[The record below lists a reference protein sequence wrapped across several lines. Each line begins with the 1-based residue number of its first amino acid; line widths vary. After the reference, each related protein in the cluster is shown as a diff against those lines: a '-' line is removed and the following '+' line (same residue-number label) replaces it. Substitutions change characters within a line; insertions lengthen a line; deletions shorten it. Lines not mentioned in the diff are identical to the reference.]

1 MDKLVKIEDVKDV
14 LISLRGEKV
23 ILDVDVAKLYGVT
36 TREVNQAMRNN
47 PDKFPEGYVLTPD
60 RKEYINLRSKFL
72 TTKISPK
79 SRQIPKAFT
88 EKGLYML
95 ATILKSPIAIQTT
108 LAIVETFAQIRELK
122 EEISDMHNEGANGNQ
137 TSRIERIG
145 ALIADI
151 MMPDLKTSETEASME
166 VNLVFSKFTYT
177 VKRTRMQELKDK
189 LTEIAGRMLD
199 NGFTEEEIKRYL
211 K

>member
-1 MDKLVKIEDVKDV
+1 M
-14 LISLRGEKV
+14 
-23 ILDVDVAKLYGVT
+23 
-36 TREVNQAMRNN
+36 NQAVRNN
-47 PDKFPEGYVLTPD
+47 PDKFPDGYVL
-60 RKEYINLRSKFL
+60 EY
-72 TTKISPK
+72 P
-79 SRQIPKAFT
+79 RQIKAELVKNFDQFNLKHSYSKIKAFS

-95 ATILKSPIAIQTT
+95 ATILKSPVATQTT
-108 LAIVETFAQIRELK
+108 LAIVDTFAQVRDLK
-122 EEISDMHNEGANGNQ
+122 EEISAMHIEGGKGNQ

>member
-122 EEISDMHNEGANGNQ
+122 EEISAMHNEGANGNQ

-166 VNLVFSKFTYT
+166 VNLIFSKFTYT
-177 VKRTRMQELKDK
+177 VKRTRMQDLKDK

>member
-1 MDKLVKIEDVKDV
+1 
-14 LISLRGEKV
+14 
-23 ILDVDVAKLYGVT
+23 
-36 TREVNQAMRNN
+36 
-47 PDKFPEGYVLTPD
+47 
-60 RKEYINLRSKFL
+60 
-72 TTKISPK
+72 
-79 SRQIPKAFT
+79 
-88 EKGLYML
+88 ML
-95 ATILKSPIAIQTT
+95 ATILKSPVATQTT
-108 LAIVETFAQIRELK
+108 LAIVETFAQVRELK
-122 EEISDMHNEGANGNQ
+122 EEISAMHIEGGKGDQ

-177 VKRTRMQELKDK
+177 VKRTRIQELKDK

>member
-1 MDKLVKIEDVKDV
+1 MIGLP
-14 LISLRGEKV
+14 LIS
-23 ILDVDVAKLYGVT
+23 
-36 TREVNQAMRNN
+36 
-47 PDKFPEGYVLTPD
+47 
-60 RKEYINLRSKFL
+60 
-72 TTKISPK
+72 TKSG
-79 SRQIPKAFT
+79 QIPKAYT
-88 EKGLYML
+88 ENGLYML
-95 ATILKSPIAIQTT
+95 ATILKSPVATQTT
-108 LAIVETFAQIRELK
+108 LAIVETFAQVRELK
-122 EEISDMHNEGANGNQ
+122 EEISAFHNEGGNGNQ

>member
-1 MDKLVKIEDVKDV
+1 MDKLVKIEDVKN
-14 LISLRGEKV
+14 V
-23 ILDVDVAKLYGVT
+23 IVNFNGSNTIPDFLVAHLYGVQT
-36 TREVNQAMRNN
+36 KEVNQAVRNN
-47 PDKFPEGYVLTPD
+47 PDKFPDGYVL
-60 RKEYINLRSKFL
+60 EYSEQIKAELVKNFDQFNLKHSSSK
-72 TTKISPK
+72 I
-79 SRQIPKAFT
+79 KAFT

-95 ATILKSPIAIQTT
+95 ATILKSPVATQTT
-108 LAIVETFAQIRELK
+108 LAIVETFAQVRELK
-122 EEISDMHNEGANGNQ
+122 EEISAMHNEGGKGNQ
-137 TSRIERIG
+137 TSRIEKIG

-177 VKRTRMQELKDK
+177 VKRTRMQDLKEK

-199 NGFTEEEIKRYL
+199 NGFTEEEIKKYL

>member
-1 MDKLVKIEDVKDV
+1 M
-14 LISLRGEKV
+14 
-23 ILDVDVAKLYGVT
+23 
-36 TREVNQAMRNN
+36 
-47 PDKFPEGYVLTPD
+47 
-60 RKEYINLRSKFL
+60 RSKFL

-95 ATILKSPIAIQTT
+95 ATILKSPVATQTT
-108 LAIVETFAQIRELK
+108 LAIVETFAQVRELK
-122 EEISDMHNEGANGNQ
+122 EEISAMHIEEGKGNQ
-137 TSRIERIG
+137 TPRIERIG

-177 VKRTRMQELKDK
+177 VKRTRIQELKDK
-189 LTEIAGRMLD
+189 LTEIAVRMLD
-199 NGFTEEEIKRYL
+199 NGFTEEEIKRYQ

>member
-1 MDKLVKIEDVKDV
+1 MDKLVKIEDVRDV
-14 LISLRGEKV
+14 LIPLRGEKV
-23 ILDVDVAKLYGVT
+23 ILDMDVAKLYGVT

-95 ATILKSPIAIQTT
+95 ATILKSPVATQTT
-108 LAIVETFAQIRELK
+108 LAIVETFAQVRDLK
-122 EEISDMHNEGANGNQ
+122 EEISAMHNEGGNGKQ
-137 TSRIERIG
+137 TSRIENRSTNCRYY
-145 ALIADI
+145 D
-151 MMPDLKTSETEASME
+151 
-166 VNLVFSKFTYT
+166 
-177 VKRTRMQELKDK
+177 
-189 LTEIAGRMLD
+189 AGP
-199 NGFTEEEIKRYL
+199 
-211 K
+211 